1 MSVSMIEIQSTPT
14 IRNHNLSHNS
24 ILRHVGMH
32 QTQNRRKAQPRI
44 RIEDLIANRPIGRI
58 ELLVLRRYPCRTV
71 MSKGWTGSI
80 AAACGRDETGLIGL
94 VLWGDQV
101 DRVRTGGY
109 HPNSW
114 WVVPLQPWSKGYF
127 DWADGEFN
135 HTGSMNTVF
144 DDLRSTI
151 LRRSRSPAR

>member
-1 MSVSMIEIQSTPT
+1 MSVSMIETQSKPV
-14 IRNHNLSHNS
+14 IRNRNLSHNS

-32 QTQNRRKAQPRI
+32 QARNRPETPPRT

-58 ELLVLRRYPCRTV
+58 ELLVLRRYPRRTV

-101 DRVRTGGY
+101 DRVRTGDIIQIRGGWCRY
-109 HPNSW
+109 SHGQKVIS
-114 WVVPLQPWSKGYF
+114 
-127 DWADGEFN
+127 
-135 HTGSMNTVF
+135 TGRTGI
-144 DDLRSTI
+144 LTI
-151 LRRSRSPAR
+151 LEA